1 MSTQQTRY
9 VKMFKYSIAIVK
21 MQIKF
26 FCWWKSSIINH
37 THVNVSKNEEFF
49 SPRDSISLL
58 LFLLSEK
65 WYKNCFFSFYYYLS
79 SGLDEILLLLKANIY
94 EFLIFSKNMKKSC
107 FMDNY
112 GAFHWFDFIT
122 HFLIRTTFKS
132 LNYIKYPWAQ

>member
-1 MSTQQTRY
+1 MSTRQTRAM
-9 VKMFKYSIAIVK
+9 KIFKYSIASQNANEMK
-21 MQIKF
+21 KK

-37 THVNVSKNEEFF
+37 THVNLSKYEEFF

-58 LFLLSEK
+58 LFLSEK

-107 FMDNY
+107 FINNFMDNY

-122 HFLIRTTFKS
+122 H
-132 LNYIKYPWAQ
+132 Y